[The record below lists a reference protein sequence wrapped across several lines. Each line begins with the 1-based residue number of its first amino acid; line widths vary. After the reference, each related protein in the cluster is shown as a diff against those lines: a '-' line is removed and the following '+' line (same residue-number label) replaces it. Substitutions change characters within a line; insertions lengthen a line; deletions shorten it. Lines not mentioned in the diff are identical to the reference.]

1 MVSLV
6 YSDRL
11 LTVVLFL
18 KTLSRFLL
26 KKDLATRVFAR
37 NVLVIL
43 GMLAVVFL
51 VSRKLV
57 VKGV

>member
-1 MVSLV
+1 M
-6 YSDRL
+6 
-11 LTVVLFL
+11 

-57 VKGV
+57 VKAV